1 MKMNKLLS
9 MLLVG
14 IMLVSMLCQTGI
26 AVSADTVSYDLT
38 DGVLT
43 ISGSGSMDSLCYSG
57 TSPWYSQRL
66 KIKSIVIEE
75 GITSIGY
82 YAFMSCA
89 NATSVSIP
97 STVTSIKEG
106 AFDYCGD
113 ITELKLPAGLKSIG
127 DFAFGSC
134 SDVTELTLPDGLE
147 SIGKGAFS
155 FMGITKLVIPE
166 SVTFIDDYALRYCT
180 ELESV
185 TLPSHMTEFPD
196 QLLAYCD
203 SLTTVE
209 LPKGLTSLGY
219 QCFYRSKGLTHITIP
234 AGITAVDEYTFYGCS
249 NLEEI
254 TFEGTIT
261 SVGKGAFESTDALT
275 SFPFTDAI
283 TEIGYRA
290 FAESGLSGELVL
302 PAGLTAVSESAF
314 SECVGITSI
323 TFPESVEKIDFQAF
337 NGCTGI
343 ESLTIPETIKTID
356 GEAFQN
362 CCGIKSL
369 TLHDSIESIGDN
381 AFYCCCGIED
391 ELIIPAGIGYV
402 GYQAFGDCD
411 MLTTVTL
418 EGVDTVYGG
427 APFAYCDHLKQI
439 ILPEGMTELPN
450 ELFANLNSLK
460 DIELPETLNSLGD
473 SAFFGNEGIT
483 SITIPASI
491 SVIPSQCFYGCVN
504 LEKVTALGTIARIE
518 DSAFCDTS
526 SLYDFDFNVGL
537 TYIGDHAFT
546 RSSLDGDI
554 VIPEGVEYVGD
565 YAFWAS
571 AIDSITLPS
580 TMEYVSSV
588 TFWETNLEYIN
599 VHEDNLCY
607 ASVDGVLYTEDM
619 KELIMYNNMSSR
631 REFHI
636 PETVEKIH
644 EYCFYGGYYDDVA
657 LEKIIFPRSI
667 VELPG
672 YLFYNFSQDCVWVYK
687 DSYADEYFR
696 DSWEIDIRYVVDSI
710 ELLTLPTR
718 LVYPLNG
725 KFSTAGMTVS
735 FEDSTGYSGI
745 IDSGFDIGEY
755 DFSTP
760 GQHSVPVGYNGKW
773 VNILVTVDPDLV
785 LLPASEHPYPD
796 EFYGEWE
803 YTAKYN
809 YESLSVTFAEETE
822 TEEYYDTIT
831 IYDKDGNEVGVYSGT
846 ELSGTTLNIPGNYF
860 KILLQSDYSY
870 SLWGFE
876 VISVTG
882 NCEHT
887 LGDWIVTKEPTT
899 EETGEETI
907 YCTKCGEPQET
918 REIPM
923 LEPEVLP
930 EVTGVFNYTLSMIN
944 LDDVKEIKLAVGHYT
959 TGNEVRNAEKN
970 LTLNAATIK
979 ENTDEYGTFIYDLP
993 WAGEYTFWVR
1003 NNDGSSVFLYADV
1016 NYINPYAESNGVKI
1030 TVKDFGDNYRDL
1042 WIAKGTFNNYS
1053 EIKASTEFKYQASAV
1068 RLSNYYLTH
1077 DFSYTVADPGDYTI
1091 LIRYNDGSFDIMY
1104 LTLTVDEP
1112 VFTPNGLQMTITNIP
1127 GVKVIR
1133 TAYGDY
1139 NTPGE
1144 VKRADG
1150 ARGFSPKGADEY
1162 MIQYREE
1169 GLVTVAVVFNN
1180 GYEVIYKYNV
1190 TKKSPELVRDG
1201 NTVTFTALEDLK
1213 VIRYA
1218 EGIYSTSNA
1227 IKNAK
1232 GSVSVNGKNIVD
1244 NTYSVTLKSGTY
1256 TFCVQYND
1264 DSYNYY
1270 TITVE

>member
-26 AVSADTVSYDLT
+26 VISADTVSYDLT

-75 GITSIGY
+75 GITDIGSK
-82 YAFMSCA
+82 AFMSCA
-89 NATSVSIP
+89 YATSVSIP
-97 STVTSIKEG
+97 STVTEIKDH
-106 AFDYCGD
+106 AFEYCYD
-113 ITELKLPAGLKSIG
+113 ITVLELPQGLKKIG
-127 DFAFGSC
+127 DFAFSC
-134 SDVTELTLPDGLE
+134 CDEITELTLPEGLE
-147 SIGKGAFS
+147 YIGKGVFS
-155 FMGITKLVIPE
+155 YMSITELTIPE
-166 SVTFIDDYALRYCT
+166 SVTFIDDYAMRYCT
-180 ELESV
+180 KLESV
-185 TLPSHMTEFPD
+185 TLPLHMTEFPA
-196 QLLAYCD
+196 QLFAYCD

-209 LPKGLTSLGY
+209 LPKGLTSLGV
-219 QCFYRSKGLTHITIP
+219 QCFYRSTGLTHITLP
-234 AGITAVDEYTFYGCS
+234 AGITEIDEYTFYGCS
-249 NLEEI
+249 NLSEI
-254 TFEGTIT
+254 SFDGEIT
-261 SVGKGAFESTDALT
+261 SVGRGAFEYTDSLT
-275 SFPFTDAI
+275 SFPFSDSI
-283 TEIGYRA
+283 TEIGTRA
-290 FAESGLSGELVL
+290 FAGSGLSGELNL
-302 PAGLTAVSESAF
+302 PAGLTTVIDQTF
-314 SECVGITSI
+314 YEC
-323 TFPESVEKIDFQAF
+323 A
-337 NGCTGI
+337 
-343 ESLTIPETIKTID
+343 SLTSLSIPTSLQSIGYEAFYGCGFEGALVIPEGVT
-356 GEAFQN
+356 
-362 CCGIKSL
+362 
-369 TLHDSIESIGDN
+369 TL
-381 AFYCCCGIED
+381 
-391 ELIIPAGIGYV
+391 

-411 MLTTVTL
+411 SITSASIPLSLTVC
-418 EGVDTVYGG
+418 EGS
-427 APFAYCDHLKQI
+427 PFAYCDHLKQI
-439 ILPEGMTELPN
+439 ILPEGMTAIPN

-483 SITIPASI
+483 SITIPASVSI
-491 SVIPSQCFYGCVN
+491 IPSQCFYGCVN
-504 LEKVTALGTIARIE
+504 LEKVTALGTIVRIE

-526 SLYDFDFNVGL
+526 SLREFDFNVGL
-537 TYIGDHAFT
+537 TYIGDYAFT
-546 RSSLDGDI
+546 RSAIDGDV

-571 AIDSITLPS
+571 AIDGITLPS
-580 TMEYVSSV
+580 TMEYVSSL

-599 VHEDNLCY
+599 VHEDNLY
-607 ASVDGVLYTEDM
+607 YTSVDGVLYTEDM
-619 KELIMYNNMSSR
+619 KEFIMYNNLSSR

-636 PETVEKIH
+636 PETVEKVH
-644 EYCFYGGYYDDVA
+644 EYCFYGGYYDEVA

-667 VELPG
+667 NELPG

-696 DSWEIDIRYVVDSI
+696 DSWDIDIRYVVDRI

-755 DFSTP
+755 DFSTA

-773 VNILVTVDPDLV
+773 INILVTVDPNLI

-831 IYDKDGNEVGVYSGT
+831 IYDKDENEIGVYSGT
-846 ELSGTTLNIPGNYF
+846 ELSGSTLNIPGNYF
-860 KILLQSDYSY
+860 KIVLQSDYSY

-887 LGDWIVTKEPTT
+887 PGDWVVTKEPTT

-1003 NNDGSSVFLYADV
+1003 NNDGGSVFLYADV
-1016 NYINPYAESNGVKI
+1016 NYINPYAESDGVKI

-1144 VKRADG
+1144 VKRAQG